1 MIYDRVTDGR
11 DRSERAQR
19 LSGSHFAH
27 DFKIAMRPLHPQ
39 GAVGIQKNVLSTR
52 IAEASCDKR
61 PQLTSQLLVPPDYDL
76 LQLDHSVPNLWLASL
91 YSACYMYLARSMKHL
106 CTLRFRAC
114 QGGIFYGYQIH
125 RRGGPTTGSSDA
137 LRGFRDRS
145 VRPKQSPPNATA

>member
-1 MIYDRVTDGR
+1 
-11 DRSERAQR
+11 
-19 LSGSHFAH
+19 
-27 DFKIAMRPLHPQ
+27 MRPLHPQ

-91 YSACYMYLARSMKHL
+91 YSACYMYLARSMEHL

-114 QGGIFYGYQIH
+114 QGEFFMAIKSTDEAVQLQAAAMHSEVFEVGLFDPNSH
-125 RRGGPTTGSSDA
+125 RQMLPRVWDRNTLLRSISWLRLKNGRG
-137 LRGFRDRS
+137 R
-145 VRPKQSPPNATA
+145 NIY